1 VLECFRFQVFKINVS
16 VLITVDHYDFHAAHR
31 RGGRVGAL
39 KRDEENDGRWK
50 DRMEIGKEER
60 RVAQDSIEKVNYGS
74 IAEKV
79 VRRKVQNE

>member
-16 VLITVDHYDFHAAHR
+16 VLITVNHYDFHAAHR

-39 KRDEENDGRWK
+39 KR
-50 DRMEIGKEER
+50 EIGKEER
-60 RVAQDSIEKVNYGS
+60 RVAQDSKEKVNYGS